1 MQIDGRTVLITG
13 ASSGIG
19 AATARAMARKGARV
33 ILLAR
38 TQNALES
45 VAAEITAS
53 GGKAHAYPVD
63 LADAQAVDQTAKAIS
78 AEVGTPD
85 ILINNAGAGR
95 WLFVEETSPEEMVSM
110 MAVPYFAAF
119 YITRAFLPDMLKRNS
134 GHIVIIT
141 SPASRIA
148 WPGATAY
155 SVARWAMRGF
165 SEALRADLRG
175 TKLRVTLFTSGKVS
189 SAYFE
194 NNPGS
199 EERIPGISGLV
210 PTITPEQAAAAIV
223 RGIEH
228 NKREIVVPLM
238 LKLFYLQHNVVPRF
252 IEWLVGVTG
261 WKHRATPR

>member
-1 MQIDGRTVLITG
+1 MQINGRTALITG

-19 AATARAMARKGARV
+19 AATARAIARKGGRV

-38 TQNALES
+38 TKSALES
-45 VAAEITAS
+45 LAAEITAS
-53 GGKAHAYPVD
+53 GGQTHAYPVD
-63 LADAQAVDQTAKAIS
+63 LSDAQAVDQTAKAI
-78 AEVGTPD
+78 AVEIGTPD

-119 YITRAFLPDMLKRNS
+119 YVTRAFLPDMLRRNS
-134 GHIVIIT
+134 GHIVMVT

-175 TKLRVTLFTSGKVS
+175 TGIQVTLFTSGKVTS
-189 SAYFE
+189 SYFE

-199 EERIPGISGLV
+199 EERLPGVSRLV
-210 PTITPEQAAAAIV
+210 PTIIPEQAADAIV
-223 RGIEH
+223 RGIER
-228 NKREIVVPLM
+228 NKREVVVPLM

-252 IEWLVGVTG
+252 IEWLVAVTG
-261 WKHRATPR
+261 WKHRLPPR